1 MSREQ
6 AQELHGLSAKPA
18 ANLDADNDEA
28 VFSDNVGSLMETFRG
43 SRALLPGM
51 GPSFLRTYFRLTF
64 ITQTFASNGWR
75 TAAPPDTRWDDP
87 CMMSCGVLHGC
98 SLLGEAK
105 AA

>member
-28 VFSDNVGSLMETFRG
+28 VFSDNVGSVMETFRG

-51 GPSFLRTYFRLTF
+51 GPFFSADLLQIDIHYANICLKRLAHRRTTRYPVGRSMHDVLR
-64 ITQTFASNGWR
+64 
-75 TAAPPDTRWDDP
+75 
-87 CMMSCGVLHGC
+87 
-98 SLLGEAK
+98 SLAWLLLAG
-105 AA
+105 